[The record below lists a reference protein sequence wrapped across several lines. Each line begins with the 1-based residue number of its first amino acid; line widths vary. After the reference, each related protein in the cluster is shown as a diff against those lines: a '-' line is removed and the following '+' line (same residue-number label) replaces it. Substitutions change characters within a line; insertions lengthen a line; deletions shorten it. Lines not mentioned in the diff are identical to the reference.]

1 MNPLL
6 FISSLPFLDLLD
18 NLIVLAA
25 EFVASSLLGEKSVD
39 YVDDQRDYSH
49 CVNHP
54 ESTRGERPAHWTNRE
69 GWDKDQK
76 PPPKATDT
84 TV

>member
-1 MNPLL
+1 MAVVTQLL
-6 FISSLPFLDLLD
+6 VYWGLGVIAGVAPP
-18 NLIVLAA
+18 
-25 EFVASSLLGEKSVD
+25 EFVASSPLGEKSVE
-39 YVDDQRDYSH
+39 YVDDQRGPAH

-69 GWDKDQK
+69 GWDKDEK
-76 PPPKATDT
+76 PKATDT

>member
-1 MNPLL
+1 MSGAPDAL
-6 FISSLPFLDLLD
+6 
-18 NLIVLAA
+18 
-25 EFVASSLLGEKSVD
+25 VD
-39 YVDDQRDYSH
+39 FHTGDYTH

-69 GWDKDQK
+69 GWDKDTK
-76 PPPKATDT
+76 VPPKATDT